1 MVVMTDRARS
11 PLRRMGL
18 AFQRLFHPDVPGP
31 VTASAPAING
41 VAIPLRLRLDGGP
54 PREVNDALRQ
64 APRLLLIDPPGGDG
78 PSLLAALAARP
89 TFAPYWGI
97 PLTAAPT
104 LPPESYAAQVAA
116 ARGARQR
123 PNAVAAALAQGQ
135 IAWLLATA
143 ALDAPLT
150 QWLTACLA
158 AYPASRLIVLSAR
171 AATNALPGD
180 FTSAVIDADW
190 PLARAWLMQ
199 TGADPRLTLSR
210 IGSHAEARSAAAA
223 SAAFR
228 DILTATPPPGGRLA
242 PFYAAWLARLL
253 GDGDALVARRAADAA
268 WQAQLSGEPLAYDP
282 ALERLSYEPK
292 PGAWSFAHPALAHHL
307 AARCSSATLATLTT
321 HLADPDWREIIALWA
336 ARSPDATTLL
346 DRALA
351 SVRAAAPDT
360 PPAHL
365 QPLLCL
371 ALRILEELP
380 DPPHDAREIAL
391 VGALDALRR
400 AQAAA
405 DTATVRALGLSLADH
420 QGMADTRD
428 PIAGALA
435 LARYPSPHVRAAAVA
450 ALGASGSEAVRRE
463 LRARL
468 ADDDPTVAR
477 AAADTLGRAGERGIA
492 PLVLTLSDPR
502 DTAREMAI
510 LGLTVAGET
519 AIPTL
524 ADVIVGHEA
533 RAAEGAAR
541 ALANMGASGAPILV
555 SALLTAPTSGAADAL
570 VNLGRRTPPLVL
582 SVLSAPGAP
591 SRPQVASLLSRMGA
605 PMRLALIEELGRPGS
620 PAADLAI
627 DMLAEPPDRDPAV
640 VTALTHALGDPRVRV
655 RVRADAALT
664 RLGADAVPIM
674 LRTAAAEPEL
684 QGRVIEIASRSPGV
698 VIDASLVTALLRV
711 MRRADPE
718 TRRAAARLLGQTPTP
733 QAVASLLAALNDPD
747 PSLRIEAAQ
756 ALGGAE
762 IADALDPIAA
772 ALAVETDPE
781 ARAALLAAL
790 ARLNPTA
797 ALPASV
803 TALGDPDDRVRKAG
817 IAIVRQL
824 GPRAVDPLIET
835 VCLGGNT
842 ILRANAIELLAE
854 FAARTATAAEPAY
867 EIARVWHGLLT
878 QRFSARGALERT
890 ADLGWWGHGREVYLS
905 YTTADTFGAYQDA
918 RDLADASRHLYWL
931 TEGEAWLRPQVQ
943 EVLRSLGRLGKQAEV
958 YLSTAG
964 GEAAGAANRRHGLQT
979 LEQRLRS
986 LEDALDASRLD
997 LAPFLDVIRH
1007 WRDLVRRA
1015 AIEASGVPDLTL
1027 SLVTER
1033 VRLHNARPVTLA
1045 VVIHNGGDGS
1055 ARSVRVSLD
1064 SKAVARAGLTMT
1076 ETSWLLPAIEPQQ
1089 TYRLDLRVQA
1099 AREGNVALTFRLR
1112 YEDAHRLSHSG
1123 ENRIVVQL
1131 VRDHTPRRD
1140 IGLNPYIAGP
1150 PIRVQEMFFGRQ
1162 ATLRWVEEQLVGKHG
1177 HNVLILYGERR
1188 TGKTSVLYHIEN
1200 LPRFGNS
1207 RYVFALIDLQQ
1218 MAYWLD
1224 TTAHFYYGLAHR
1236 LRDRLAEKGIALAP
1250 PSLTDF
1256 EALPGL
1262 RFDEFIRDAAAALHG
1277 RTLVIM
1283 LDEFDLLLDR
1293 FRRGLID
1300 LSVADHIRALI
1311 QHQNQLAFIFTGAH
1325 SVRAMVED
1333 PKTILFNT
1341 AFRRQ
1346 IGFLAQSDARHLI
1359 CQPVD
1364 GLVEYDDLAVDRI
1377 LDVTHGHPYFI
1388 QYICHT
1394 LFETIKAEGR
1404 QVVDLTDVIDSLTH
1418 VIQDAMGNIA
1428 NGYAQLSAEHRVIL
1442 AALARVVGQGR
1453 HYVGIEEVVQK
1464 LEEYNI
1470 NIPRRERDH
1479 LIEDLK
1485 RRDFIEGDPPVS
1497 VERIGFTMDLVKMWL
1512 SQQADHELR
1521 DYQGLSNVI

>member
-1 MVVMTDRARS
+1 MTDRAWS
-11 PLRRMGL
+11 PLRRLGL
-18 AFQRLFHPDVPGP
+18 AFQHLFHPDALGAAAAP
-31 VTASAPAING
+31 APAING
-41 VAIPLRLRLDGGP
+41 VALPLRLRLDGGP
-54 PREVNDALRQ
+54 PREINDALRQ
-64 APRLLLIDPPGGDG
+64 APRLLLVDPPGGDG

-89 TFAPYWGI
+89 VVTPYWGI
-97 PLTAAPT
+97 LLTTAPAVS
-104 LPPESYAAQVAA
+104 PEPFAAQAAA

-123 PNAVAAALAQGQ
+123 PNAIAAALAQGQ
-135 IAWLLATA
+135 VVWLVANVEADTALAE
-143 ALDAPLT
+143 
-150 QWLTACLA
+150 WLTACVA
-158 AYPASRLIVLSAR
+158 AYPNSRLIVLSTR
-171 AATNALPGD
+171 ASSAVWPGD
-180 FTSAVIDADW
+180 VTRATLDADW
-190 PLARAWLMQ
+190 SLARAWLLQ
-199 TGADPRLTLSR
+199 TSADSRLTLGR

-223 SAAFR
+223 SAALR
-228 DILTATPPPGGRLA
+228 SILTEPLPPGGRLA
-242 PFYAAWLARLL
+242 PLYAAWLARLL
-253 GDGDALVARRAADAA
+253 GNGDDNATRPAADAA
-268 WQAQLSGEPLAYDP
+268 WQSQLSGEPLAYDP
-282 ALERLSYEPK
+282 TLERLIYEPR
-292 PGAWSFAHPALAHHL
+292 PGAWCFAHPALAHHL
-307 AARCSSATLATLTT
+307 AACSPSATLAALTT

-351 SVRAAAPDT
+351 SFRSALPDAPA
-360 PPAHL
+360 AHL
-365 QPLLCL
+365 QALTTLV
-371 ALRILEELP
+371 LRILEEMP
-380 DPPHDAREIAL
+380 DPPRDAREVAL
-391 VGALDALRR
+391 VGALDTLQR
-400 AQAAA
+400 AQAEA
-405 DTATVRALGLSLADH
+405 DTATIRALGQSLADH
-420 QGMADTRD
+420 QGMLDTRD

-450 ALGASGSEAVRRE
+450 ALGASGSESVRRE

-468 ADDDPTVAR
+468 ADDDPIVAR
-477 AAADTLGRAGERGIA
+477 AAAETLGHAGERGVA
-492 PLVLTLSDPR
+492 PLVLTLGDPR
-502 DTAREMAI
+502 ESAREMAI
-510 LGLTVAGET
+510 LGLAIAAEA
-519 AIPTL
+519 AIPSLT
-524 ADVIVGHEA
+524 DVIVGHDA
-533 RAAEGAAR
+533 RAAEGASR
-541 ALANMGASGAPILV
+541 ALADMGALGAPVLAN
-555 SALLTAPTSGAADAL
+555 ALLAAPTSGVADAL
-570 VNLGRRTPPLVL
+570 VDLGRRDPALAL
-582 SVLSAPGAP
+582 SVLAAPGAP
-591 SRPQVASLLSRMGA
+591 SRPQVAALLSRMGA

-627 DMLAEPPDRDPAV
+627 DMLAESPDRDPAV
-640 VTALTHALGDPRVRV
+640 VVALTRALGDPRVRV
-655 RVRADAALT
+655 RVRADAALS
-664 RLGADAVPIM
+664 RLGAEAVPLM

-698 VIDASLVTALLRV
+698 VIDATLVTALLQV

-733 QAVASLLAALNDPD
+733 QAIASLLAALGDPD
-747 PSLRIEAAQ
+747 PGLRIEAAQ
-756 ALGGAE
+756 ALAAAE
-762 IADALDPIAA
+762 IADAGDPIAT
-772 ALAVETDPE
+772 ALAGEADPE
-781 ARAALLAAL
+781 VRAALLAAL
-790 ARLNPTA
+790 AHLNPAT
-797 ALPASV
+797 ALPPSV

-817 IAIVRQL
+817 IAILRQV
-824 GPRAVDPLIET
+824 GPRAVDPLIEA

-842 ILRANAIELLAE
+842 VLRGNAIDLLAE
-854 FAARTATAAEPAY
+854 FTARAATTAEPAY
-867 EIARVWHGLLT
+867 EVARVWHGLLT
-878 QRFSARGALERT
+878 QRFSARGALDRT
-890 ADLGWWGHGREVYLS
+890 ADLGWWGHGREVYLA
-905 YTTADTFGAYQDA
+905 YVTADTFSAYQDA

-964 GEAAGAANRRHGLQT
+964 GEASGVTNRRHGLQS

-1007 WRDLVRRA
+1007 WRELVRRA
-1015 AIEASGVPDLTL
+1015 AVEASGAPDLTL

-1033 VRLHNARPVTLA
+1033 VRLHNGRPVTLA
-1045 VVIHNGGDGS
+1045 VVVHNGGDGA
-1055 ARSVRVSLD
+1055 ARAVRVSLD
-1064 SKAVARAGLTMT
+1064 SKAVARAGLTMM

-1099 AREGNVALTFRLR
+1099 THDGNVPLTFRLR
-1112 YEDAHRLSHSG
+1112 YEDAHRLSHTG
-1123 ENRIVVQL
+1123 GNRVVVQL
-1131 VRDHTPRRD
+1131 VRDQPSPRD

-1162 ATLRWVEEQLVGKHG
+1162 ATLKWVEEQLVGKHG

-1188 TGKTSVLYHIEN
+1188 TGKTSVLYHIEG
-1200 LPRFGNS
+1200 LPRFGGG
-1207 RYVFALIDLQQ
+1207 RYVFALLDLQQ

-1236 LRDRLAEKGIALAP
+1236 LRDKLAEKGITLAP

-1256 EALPGL
+1256 ETMPGL
-1262 RFDEFIRDAAAALHG
+1262 RFDEFIRDAVAALQG

-1346 IGFLAQSDARHLI
+1346 IGFLAESDARQLI
-1359 CQPVD
+1359 CLPVE

-1394 LFETIKAEGR
+1394 LFEAIKAENR
-1404 QVVDLTDVIDSLTH
+1404 HAIDLTDVIDALPH

-1453 HYVGIEEVVQK
+1453 RYVGIEEVVQK

-1470 NIPRRERDH
+1470 NILRRERDQ

-1485 RRDFIEGDPPVS
+1485 RRDFIEGDPPAS
-1497 VERIGFTMDLVKMWL
+1497 IERIGFTMDLVKMWL
-1512 SQQADHELR
+1512 SQQADHEMR